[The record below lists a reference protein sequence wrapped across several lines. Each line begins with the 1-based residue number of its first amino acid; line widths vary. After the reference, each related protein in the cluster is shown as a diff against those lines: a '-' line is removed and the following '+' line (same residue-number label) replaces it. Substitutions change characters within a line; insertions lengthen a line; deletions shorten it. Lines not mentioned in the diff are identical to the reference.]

1 MLICYCIL
9 LYEVHNLPT
18 QNRSKLVM
26 LLEVHSQTFQQLH
39 CKFGKLQTLRFEYH
53 KSFLST
59 SKKKKRKHKNEHKVC
74 QNDSSIMQSFK
85 QPSSAVPLFF
95 SKTLNKKS
103 VELINDIFS
112 LKKDT
117 KSQK

>member
-1 MLICYCIL
+1 
-9 LYEVHNLPT
+9 
-18 QNRSKLVM
+18 
-26 LLEVHSQTFQQLH
+26 
-39 CKFGKLQTLRFEYH
+39 
-53 KSFLST
+53 
-59 SKKKKRKHKNEHKVC
+59 
-74 QNDSSIMQSFK
+74 MQSFK